1 MTGGVVV
8 RNTLCKNARLQGCKV
23 SGLGADELCPTFL
36 AGLLYPA
43 FLAPSADDGIEGA
56 VGVFGAL
63 ECLDVNHGEGLRQLA
78 EDVLVGCVA
87 AAAEVSL
94 QPVPM
99 LYRCQAPAP
108 SGDAVL

>member
-8 RNTLCKNARLQGCKV
+8 RNTLCKNARLQDCKV
-23 SGLGADELCPTFL
+23 SGLGADELCPTLL

-43 FLAPSADDGIEGA
+43 ILAPSADDGIEGA

-87 AAAEVSL
+87 AAAEVSP

-108 SGDAVL
+108 SGDVVL